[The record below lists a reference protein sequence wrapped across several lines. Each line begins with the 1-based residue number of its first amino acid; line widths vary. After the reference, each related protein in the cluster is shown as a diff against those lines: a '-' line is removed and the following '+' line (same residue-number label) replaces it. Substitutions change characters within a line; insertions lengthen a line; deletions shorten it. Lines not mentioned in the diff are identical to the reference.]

1 MTSRQRIDASREIRL
16 WVGQLIC
23 AAGVGLA
30 IWKNVPEAR
39 EWCHKK
45 WTNVKE
51 AVQIIKR

>member
-30 IWKNVPEAR
+30 IWRNVPEAR
-39 EWCHKK
+39 EWCRKK